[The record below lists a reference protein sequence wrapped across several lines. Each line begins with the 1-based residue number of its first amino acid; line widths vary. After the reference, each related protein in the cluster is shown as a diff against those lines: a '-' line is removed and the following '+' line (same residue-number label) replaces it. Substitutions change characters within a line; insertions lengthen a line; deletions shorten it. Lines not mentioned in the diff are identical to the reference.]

1 MPVAGEAVAF
11 VEDVVNGGSAA
22 VDGVVVGGDALVG
35 TVSGH
40 GREREKRTHA
50 DEPL

>member
-11 VEDVVNGGSAA
+11 VEDVVNGDSA
-22 VDGVVVGGDALVG
+22 VVGDDALVG

-40 GREREKRTHA
+40 GREREKRTQA